1 MTENPN
7 VGSAP
12 ATGAEGTPNP
22 AVSPQGTQ
30 PIGDVTQLLSALE
43 GKFVE
48 RFSSLEKNL
57 TSQLSGLQKV
67 QGEIDRS
74 RNAFQEQL
82 ARLEQYEKRGLS
94 RQEALSEMEADDESN
109 KRYMTLEQRL
119 AEIAAR
125 LESGGTQSNRQQQVA
140 EVFASKGLDP
150 KDPRIAPFLV
160 KDYSSPEAMELAAY
174 RLREELASTPNPTLA
189 QQASLTGG
197 NSAPLNAEEKMTRL
211 ETLYKNYTQNRAE
224 IEGIEKE
231 LRAAG
236 HI

>member
-174 RLREELASTPNPTLA
+174 RLREELASTPNPTPA
-189 QQASLTGG
+189 QQASLT
-197 NSAPLNAEEKMTRL
+197 SAPAKSANLDELYNQLAVAFKEPSKNRQLIKDL
-211 ETLYKNYTQNRAE
+211 EVK
-224 IEGIEKE
+224 IKE
-231 LRAAG
+231 AG
-236 HI
+236 G